1 VPSPFGYFLVM
12 RKAVAQRDSVA
23 AFRRWLLD
31 EALAVQPNWPAGV

>member
-1 VPSPFGYFLVM
+1 M
-12 RKAVAQRDSVA
+12 RKADAQRDSVA